1 MAMFLLD
8 AEMLA
13 ELTKHLNDLSC
24 SLLGEQI
31 DLQVEMITTIR
42 NDRLIS
48 TNAVNSTASS
58 EVIADSSGYGK
69 GSNAGSCEINPTFT
83 TTQPAN
89 ARSCATTN
97 EIVPTNPPI
106 VSTMASLRERG

>member
-1 MAMFLLD
+1 MILGR
-8 AEMLA
+8 
-13 ELTKHLNDLSC
+13 

-58 EVIADSSGYGK
+58 EVIADSNGY
-69 GSNAGSCEINPTFT
+69 
-83 TTQPAN
+83 
-89 ARSCATTN
+89 R
-97 EIVPTNPPI
+97 
-106 VSTMASLRERG
+106 RGRTRGAVK

>member
-1 MAMFLLD
+1 MQFLDKVFDGDRLSQPSSIMAMFLLD

-42 NDRLIS
+42 NDPHTILLDQH
-48 TNAVNSTASS
+48 
-58 EVIADSSGYGK
+58 E
-69 GSNAGSCEINPTFT
+69 C
-83 TTQPAN
+83 
-89 ARSCATTN
+89 
-97 EIVPTNPPI
+97 
-106 VSTMASLRERG
+106 REQHRFQ